1 MTVGATRP
9 TVRVLYVN
17 DAAFTGRRILERAAR
32 DGQPWRFL
40 PRAVADPGWSGLVG
54 RLRFVARGA
63 AWVARLALAASHVDL
78 LHIHSGA
85 MLKHTRFV
93 PKPFVLHLHGT
104 DIRTLQY
111 DPAWRDSILW
121 GVRKAR
127 AVLYS
132 TPDLAEHILPHRPDA
147 IYLPVPVTLSA
158 LPKPAAVP
166 EHRVFFC
173 SRWEDV
179 KGLEQQL
186 LIARALVQA
195 LPEGYEVTGL
205 DWGLGAA
212 RAREAGVRLV
222 PRMPHDEYLAFI
234 AASAAVVGQSAG
246 ILSSSELEALGIG
259 VPVYVPLRPGLYPDA
274 PPVGGGAGAFE
285 NPEAVAAALLAD
297 LAAGTRDEKAGPAWI
312 ARTHETELAYRR
324 LAALYPTLVVSARGR
339 AAR

>member
-1 MTVGATRP
+1 MGAAQP
-9 TVRVLYVN
+9 KVRVLYVN
-17 DAAFTGRRILERAAR
+17 DAAFTGQRILERAAR
-32 DGQPWRFL
+32 DGQPWRFF
-40 PRAVADPGWSGLVG
+40 PRAVADPGWSGPIG
-54 RLRFVARGA
+54 RLRFAARGA
-63 AWVARLALAASHVDL
+63 AWVARLALAAARVDL
-78 LHIHSGA
+78 LHVHSGA

-127 AVLYS
+127 AVVYS

-158 LPKPAAVP
+158 LPAPAEAP
-166 EHRVFFC
+166 ERRVFFC

-179 KGLEQQL
+179 KGLEYAL
-186 LIARALVQA
+186 AVARELVRG
-195 LPEGYEVTGL
+195 LPPGYEVTGL
-205 DWGLGAA
+205 DWGPGADAA
-212 RAREAGVRLV
+212 RAAGGRLV
-222 PRMPHDEYLAFI
+222 PRMPHDQYLGFI

-246 ILSSSELEALGIG
+246 MIGSSELEALGIG

-274 PPVGGGAGAFE
+274 PPVGGGADAFE
-285 NPEAVAAALLAD
+285 HAEAVAAALVSD
-297 LAAGTRDEKAGPAWI
+297 LAAGIRDTKAGPAWI

>member
-1 MTVGATRP
+1 VGAAQP
-9 TVRVLYVN
+9 KVRVLYVN
-17 DAAFTGRRILERAAR
+17 DAAFTGQRILERAAR
-32 DGQPWRFL
+32 DGQPWRFF
-40 PRAVADPGWSGLVG
+40 PRAVANPGWSGPIG
-54 RLRFVARGA
+54 RLRFAARGA
-63 AWVARLALAASHVDL
+63 AWLVRLALAAARVDL
-78 LHIHSGA
+78 LHVHSGA

-127 AVLYS
+127 AVVYS

-158 LPKPAAVP
+158 LPAPAGAP
-166 EHRVFFC
+166 ERRVFFC

-179 KGLEQQL
+179 KGLEQQV
-186 LIARALVQA
+186 LIARALVQG

-205 DWGLGAA
+205 DWGPGAA
-212 RAREAGVRLV
+212 QARQVGVRLV

-259 VPVYVPLRPGLYPDA
+259 VPVYVALKPGYYPDA
-274 PPVGGGAGAFE
+274 PPVGGGAEAWE
-285 NPEAVAAALLAD
+285 NPVAVANSLITDLSTGNAD
-297 LAAGTRDEKAGPAWI
+297 PQAGPAWV
-312 ARTHETELAYRR
+312 ARTHETELAYRT
-324 LAALYPTLVVSARGR
+324 LASLYAELV
-339 AAR
+339 

>member
-1 MTVGATRP
+1 MGAARP

-32 DGQPWRFL
+32 DGQPWRFF
-40 PRAVADPGWSGLVG
+40 PRAVADPAWTGPMG
-54 RLRFVARGA
+54 RLRFAARGA
-63 AWVARLALAASHVDL
+63 AWVARLALAAARVDL

-127 AVLYS
+127 AVVYS

-147 IYLPVPVTLSA
+147 IYLPVPVSLPA
-158 LPKPAAVP
+158 LPARAAAP
-166 EHRVFFC
+166 ERRVFFC
-173 SRWEDV
+173 SRWEAV
-179 KGLEQQL
+179 KGLEAQL
-186 LIARALVQA
+186 LIAETLVQA
-195 LPEGYEVTGL
+195 LPGDYEVTGL
-205 DWGLGAA
+205 DWGPGAA
-212 RAREAGVRLV
+212 RAREAGVRLI

-259 VPVYVPLRPGLYPDA
+259 VPVYLALKPGYYPDA
-274 PPVGGGAGAFE
+274 PPVGGGAEAWD
-285 NPEAVAAALLAD
+285 NPRAVADTLLAD
-297 LAAGTRDEKAGPAWI
+297 LSAGTPAPDAGPEWI
-312 ARTHETELAYRR
+312 ARTHETELAYR
-324 LAALYPTLVVSARGR
+324 TLVSLYATLV
-339 AAR
+339 